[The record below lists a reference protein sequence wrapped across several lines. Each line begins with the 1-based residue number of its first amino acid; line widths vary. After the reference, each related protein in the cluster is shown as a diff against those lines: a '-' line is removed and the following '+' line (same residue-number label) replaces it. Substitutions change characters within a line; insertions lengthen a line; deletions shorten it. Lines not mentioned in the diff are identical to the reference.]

1 MDPDQLRPLFPP
13 CMNCGHLRG
22 SHRDNDP
29 NDLGGCIVTHVG
41 GPPGERYEE
50 RCGCTEFVGTP

>member
-1 MDPDQLRPLFPP
+1 
-13 CMNCGHLRG
+13 MNCGHLRG